1 MLYTRRDRV
10 RGWLWIAFWEIMSQ
24 REISHTWKMHVTYIY
39 RYIHVSTGSNP
50 HVYFN
55 VSTCAFH
62 YTCIFHMRISLHMYI
77 RVYITAH
84 RVYITTRMSLHM
96 YMSHAYIHTRIS
108 LHMYINLHVYFNV
121 STCVLRYT
129 YTDVYFTS
137 LLARVGRCI
146 SL

>member
-1 MLYTRRDRV
+1 
-10 RGWLWIAFWEIMSQ
+10 
-24 REISHTWKMHVTYIY
+24 MHVTYIY
-39 RYIHVSTGSNP
+39 RYIHVSTGSNL

-96 YMSHAYIHTRIS
+96 YMSHAYIHTRMSLHMYMSHAYIYTRMSLHMYMSHAYIHTRIS

-137 LLARVGRCI
+137 LLAPVGRCI